1 MISIPNYNIM
11 LIVIGVGLLLI
22 GLIGGGLEIKEM
34 KIPKIG
40 IAPRIGTSLL
50 GIILLLAG
58 IVFSL
63 PSDVAKSDALPTPA
77 PNPPSAPTSNSTSTP
92 VPSSSTW
99 KAIINSSDTSTT
111 CGDYV
116 TKSGYIYLVLDV
128 SLVNVSS
135 QDQVLSDDLL
145 DLKSDDGG
153 HYQESQC
160 ADPTKQWSV
169 SAGQPI
175 HLIMVFIVPDTRS
188 CFTLAILDANHTIN
202 DQWDIGCK

>member
-1 MISIPNYNIM
+1 M
-11 LIVIGVGLLLI
+11 L
-22 GLIGGGLEIKEM
+22 
-34 KIPKIG
+34 
-40 IAPRIGTSLL
+40 
-50 GIILLLAG
+50 
-58 IVFSL
+58 SL
-63 PSDVAKSDALPTPA
+63 PSDIANSNAVPTPA
-77 PNPPSAPTSNSTSTP
+77 PNPTFAPTSDSTSTP
-92 VPSSSTW
+92 VPSPSTW

-128 SLVNVSS
+128 SLENVSS
-135 QDQVLSDDLL
+135 QDQVLSDDLI

-175 HLIMVFIVPDTRS
+175 HLTMVFIVPDTGS
-188 CFTLAILDANHTIN
+188 CFTLSILDANHTIN
-202 DQWDIGCK
+202 DEWYIGCE